1 MKTNEMIKA
10 NIFIIPNASVKAAT
24 EQPKSNFEFWA
35 ELEKI
40 WFNIVFEDKIVS
52 ITDNDKFYNESW
64 VQVWYCTPESSDS
77 NWYDHLID
85 GYTELEGWEPVSQY
99 LPKSLFEGKK
109 EGDVVTF
116 TLPICRKAWRANPL
130 NHSTKIEYDKIKV
143 SLTLSQT
150 KYRYRNFGNFEEVLK
165 RV

>member
-1 MKTNEMIKA
+1 MKTNEMIKS
-10 NIFIIPNASVKAAT
+10 NIFIIPNPSIKVAT
-24 EQPKSNFEFWA
+24 EQPKSNFGFWA
-35 ELEKI
+35 ELESI
-40 WFNIVFEDKIVS
+40 WNNIVY
-52 ITDNDKFYNESW
+52 TDNIVNSDKKFYDEEW
-64 VQVWYCTPESSDS
+64 VQVWYCTPGSSDT

-85 GYTELEGWEPVSQY
+85 GYTELEGWEPISQY

-116 TLPICRKAWRANPL
+116 TLPICRKAWRARL
-130 NHSTKIEYDKIKV
+130 DLQSRIEYDEVKV

-150 KYRYRNFGNFEEVLK
+150 KYRYRNFGNFEDVLK

>member
-1 MKTNEMIKA
+1 MKKTTEMIKG
-10 NIFIIPNASVKAAT
+10 NIFIIPNPAIKAAT

-35 ELEKI
+35 GLESI
-40 WFNIVFEDKIVS
+40 WNNIVFSDKIVNS
-52 ITDNDKFYNESW
+52 DKKFYEEKW
-64 VQVWYCTPESSDS
+64 VQVWYCTPNSSNT

-116 TLPICRKAWRANPL
+116 TLPICRKAWRARVDL
-130 NHSTKIEYDKIKV
+130 EARIEYNDIKV
-143 SLTLSQT
+143 SLTLCQT
-150 KYRYRNFGNFEEVLK
+150 KYRYRNFGNFEDVLK